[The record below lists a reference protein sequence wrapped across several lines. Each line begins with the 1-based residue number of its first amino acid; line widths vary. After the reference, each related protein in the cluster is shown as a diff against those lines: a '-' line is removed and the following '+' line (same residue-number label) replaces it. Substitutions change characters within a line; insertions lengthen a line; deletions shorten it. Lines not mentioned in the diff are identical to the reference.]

1 MRIVTFIAGAT
12 LLLATGCKDEKKE
25 SASPQGGSRPQNT
38 MTVVGYIV
46 KTGPVSEPI
55 QLPGSLLP
63 MEETEIQSEVNGR
76 VVSHSINEGAYVNK
90 GALLVKLF
98 DQQYKSFFHV
108 GYAISNSVIGVG

>member
-1 MRIVTFIAGAT
+1 MRIITLVAIVTFV
-12 LLLATGCKDEKKE
+12 LAISCKDEKKE

-63 MEETEIQSEVNGR
+63 MEETQIQAAN
-76 VVSHSINEGAYVNK
+76 
-90 GALLVKLF
+90 
-98 DQQYKSFFHV
+98 
-108 GYAISNSVIGVG
+108 